1 MARNPGAAGRLDLT
15 STIGLPL
22 AVGLILLGQALEGGS
37 ARTLMQATAALIVLG
52 GTAGSVM
59 LSFSTGEVRRALQA
73 VPTVFVDPLEPSAK
87 PISRIVAYAKKARRL
102 GLLSIE
108 EDVNREPDPFLR
120 RALNMA
126 VDGISRSELRNT
138 LEVEMDSIAEY
149 DEAPARVFDAA
160 GGYAPTIGILGAVIG
175 LIQVMDN
182 LADPSKLGHGIAVAF
197 VATVYGVGI
206 ANLLLLP
213 VGTKL
218 RHRALA
224 AARRRELLLKGVLAM
239 LDGLNPKLIEQLLTG
254 YTAEAPAKQ
263 GAGMMFARGALSN
276 ARRES

>member
-1 MARNPGAAGRLDLT
+1 
-15 STIGLPL
+15 
-22 AVGLILLGQALEGGS
+22 
-37 ARTLMQATAALIVLG
+37 
-52 GTAGSVM
+52 
-59 LSFSTGEVRRALQA
+59 
-73 VPTVFVDPLEPSAK
+73 
-87 PISRIVAYAKKARRL
+87 
-102 GLLSIE
+102 
-108 EDVNREPDPFLR
+108 
-120 RALNMA
+120 
-126 VDGISRSELRNT
+126 
-138 LEVEMDSIAEY
+138 MDSSAEY
-149 DEAPARVFDAA
+149 DEAPSRVFDAA

-254 YTAEAPAKQ
+254 YTAEAPARQ
-263 GAGMMFARGALSN
+263 AAGMMFARGALSN